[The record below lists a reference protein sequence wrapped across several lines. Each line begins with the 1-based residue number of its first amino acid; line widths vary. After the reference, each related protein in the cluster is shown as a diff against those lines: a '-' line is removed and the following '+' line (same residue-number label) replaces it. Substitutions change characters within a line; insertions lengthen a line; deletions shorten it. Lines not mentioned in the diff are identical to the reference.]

1 MKAKSKLT
9 LLTIL
14 SVMLA
19 NTLVMFLTF
28 PVLLNYIENTY
39 IQIQLDSNKSQS
51 EVLAKFLDESLKKG
65 INQQDLL
72 EKFQDAIVGSQ
83 SEKGFVCIIDTSG
96 VFINHPDK
104 SIVGQ
109 NVKHLNIHYKSSNK
123 GIVDN
128 WFDILKTE
136 INDGGIINY
145 NTNNAEIVY
154 SFNLMSRPWKVNSHE
169 NTARIKSEILE
180 LRYNL
185 FAVAGLITVLMAA
198 LASFFV
204 RKVSHKYESTIEN
217 YNTEL
222 ELKVNDLNI
231 ANKSLENLN
240 QEKNNFLHIVAHDLK
255 NPLSGILLTI
265 ELIERYFKKMTE
277 EELLQKLSNVK
288 KTSNFM
294 KDIIGK
300 LLNNELLE
308 QGNVKVVTKELNLLS
323 FIDEVV
329 HYFNNHAEK
338 KNIDIIVSK
347 RLEFD
352 TINIDPQLLREIID
366 NYVSNAIKYS
376 PHNTSIEINVETTLL
391 DATQSLEIFIVD
403 KGAGVDESEQHLLF
417 QKFST
422 LSSQPTDGEDS
433 TGLGLYSVKK
443 NAEAMGGE
451 VYATFKKGECST
463 FGFII
468 KM

>member
-1 MKAKSKLT
+1 M
-9 LLTIL
+9 
-14 SVMLA
+14 
-19 NTLVMFLTF
+19 
-28 PVLLNYIENTY
+28 
-39 IQIQLDSNKSQS
+39 
-51 EVLAKFLDESLKKG
+51 
-65 INQQDLL
+65 
-72 EKFQDAIVGSQ
+72 
-83 SEKGFVCIIDTSG
+83 
-96 VFINHPDK
+96 
-104 SIVGQ
+104 
-109 NVKHLNIHYKSSNK
+109 NIHYKSSNK

-217 YNTEL
+217 YNTNSR
-222 ELKVNDLNI
+222 LKVNDLNI

-240 QEKNNFLHIVAHDLK
+240 QERKTTFSTLSLIAFK

-308 QGNVKVVTKELNLLS
+308 QGNVKVVTKELNLHS

-403 KGAGVDESEQHLLF
+403 KGAGVDQANNICYSKNFPHFHHSQLMEKIQQVWVYIVLRKTRKRWGVRCMLHLKKVNVQLLVLESKCRVRF
-417 QKFST
+417 R
-422 LSSQPTDGEDS
+422 
-433 TGLGLYSVKK
+433 
-443 NAEAMGGE
+443 
-451 VYATFKKGECST
+451 
-463 FGFII
+463 
-468 KM
+468 